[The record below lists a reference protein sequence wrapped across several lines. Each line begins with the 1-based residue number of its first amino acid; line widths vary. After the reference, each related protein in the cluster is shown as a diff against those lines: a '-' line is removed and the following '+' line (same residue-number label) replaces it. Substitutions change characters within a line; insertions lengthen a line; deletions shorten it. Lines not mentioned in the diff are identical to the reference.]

1 MLFQFVVGSIIIIAT
16 IILQVGFTAVAEWSL
31 KRERVWPGE
40 GAGAVRFT
48 VVLVGISLWLLVAI
62 TISVWLWSYC
72 MLGIGAFDSLESAV
86 YFSLVSFTTLGFG
99 DIILGKEWRILS
111 GMMAANGLLIFG
123 LTTAVLVDFLSRL
136 KRS

>member
-1 MLFQFVVGSIIIIAT
+1 
-16 IILQVGFTAVAEWSL
+16 
-31 KRERVWPGE
+31 
-40 GAGAVRFT
+40 
-48 VVLVGISLWLLVAI
+48 
-62 TISVWLWSYC
+62 